1 MDEDLQALLGSAEVA
16 GVDKPRGWTI
26 PAHAASPSRRQV
38 DGVGSAPL
46 AAPRSR
52 LPDLLR
58 VIPDELLVSVLVQL
72 DGRTLG
78 RLACTCRRFRRQCS
92 AGVLWCRLFRRRFPR
107 AFRVQAGGLR
117 PQQLARLPWKRSYH
131 DQLYE
136 QWARRRLAQEQRQA
150 AADARQQQQFETW
163 SKIGGRG
170 TQRMYRQFYEAEPV
184 ASPALGSRLERSS
197 LGGGSPVGRQPSGS
211 SVMEQS
217 LGLSGKFFMEQM
229 AANTRQFLKPTS
241 TKRPFL
247 RARSGASGGQ
257 RGGRGAAPGG
267 RGRGGGRAGGRGRGR
282 AGAGAGAGAGG
293 GRQRR
298 PVSATGGPRGPRG
311 PVLVPPPT
319 A

>member
-16 GVDKPRGWTI
+16 WVDKPRGWTI
-26 PAHAASPSRRQV
+26 PKHTSSPSRSKQV
-38 DGVGSAPL
+38 DGATPL

-92 AGVLWCRLFRRRFPR
+92 AGVLWCGLFRRRFPR

-150 AADARQQQQFETW
+150 AADARQQQQFSTW

-217 LGLSGKFFMEQM
+217 LGLSGTFFMEQM

-257 RGGRGAAPGG
+257 GQRGGRGAAPGG

-282 AGAGAGAGAGG
+282 AAAGAGAS
-293 GRQRR
+293 RQSRR
-298 PVSATGGPRGPRG
+298 PVSATGGPRRGPRG